1 MPALKAFIVEDS
13 PVILENLIATLEEL
27 AQVEVVGSVADEAG
41 AVRWMKR
48 DPDAN
53 ADLFI
58 VDVFLRSGTGLGVL
72 QAAQQLGV
80 RARRVV
86 LTNYATEEMRRRCA
100 SLGAERV
107 FDKSPRTRRPDQLL
121 RRTGRAQLGSAPCSR
136 DPLNSLPC
144 CVISTPGWRAPA
156 ATAAWLSGLRRLPLQ
171 PSWGSARPRSGE
183 PTRPCARARPAT
195 SRATTACACANC

>member
-13 PVILENLIATLEEL
+13 PVILENLIATLEEV

-48 DPDAN
+48 DPNAT

-107 FDKSPRTRRPDQLL
+107 FDKSRELDDL
-121 RRTGRAQLGSAPCSR
+121 
-136 DPLNSLPC
+136 
-144 CVISTPGWRAPA
+144 ISYCAELAGPA
-156 ATAAWLSGLRRLPLQ
+156 AASV
-171 PSWGSARPRSGE
+171 
-183 PTRPCARARPAT
+183 
-195 SRATTACACANC
+195 

>member
-13 PVILENLIATLEEL
+13 PVILENLAATLEEL
-27 AQVEVVGSVADEAG
+27 AQVEVVGSVPDEAG
-41 AVRWMKR
+41 AVRWMSR
-48 DPDAN
+48 DPAGG

-58 VDVFLRSGTGLGVL
+58 VDVFLRAGTGLGVL

-107 FDKSPRTRRPDQLL
+107 FDKSRELDDLITY
-121 RRTGRAQLGSAPCSR
+121 
-136 DPLNSLPC
+136 
-144 CVISTPGWRAPA
+144 
-156 ATAAWLSGLRRLPLQ
+156 
-171 PSWGSARPRSGE
+171 
-183 PTRPCARARPAT
+183 CAELADDVDAGP
-195 SRATTACACANC
+195 ATTAR

>member
-13 PVILENLIATLEEL
+13 PVILENLVATLEEL
-27 AQVEVVGSVADEAG
+27 AQVEVVGSVPDEAS
-41 AVRWMKR
+41 AVRWMSR
-48 DPDAN
+48 DPN

-107 FDKSPRTRRPDQLL
+107 FDKSRELDDLITYCAELAED
-121 RRTGRAQLGSAPCSR
+121 AASR
-136 DPLNSLPC
+136 
-144 CVISTPGWRAPA
+144 PA
-156 ATAAWLSGLRRLPLQ
+156 AAA
-171 PSWGSARPRSGE
+171 
-183 PTRPCARARPAT
+183 
-195 SRATTACACANC
+195 N

>member
-13 PVILENLIATLEEL
+13 PVILENLVATLEEL

-53 ADLFI
+53 ADIFI

-107 FDKSPRTRRPDQLL
+107 FDKSRELDDLISYCAEL
-121 RRTGRAQLGSAPCSR
+121 AGHAASDSAP
-136 DPLNSLPC
+136 D
-144 CVISTPGWRAPA
+144 
-156 ATAAWLSGLRRLPLQ
+156 
-171 PSWGSARPRSGE
+171 
-183 PTRPCARARPAT
+183 ARPAAA
-195 SRATTACACANC
+195 R

>member
-13 PVILENLIATLEEL
+13 PVILENLVATLEEL
-27 AQVEVVGSVADEAG
+27 AQVEVVGSVPDEAG
-41 AVRWMKR
+41 AVRWMSR
-48 DPDAN
+48 DPEAS

-107 FDKSPRTRRPDQLL
+107 FDKSRELDDL
-121 RRTGRAQLGSAPCSR
+121 
-136 DPLNSLPC
+136 
-144 CVISTPGWRAPA
+144 ISYCAELADDGA
-156 ATAAWLSGLRRLPLQ
+156 
-171 PSWGSARPRSGE
+171 
-183 PTRPCARARPAT
+183 ARAA
-195 SRATTACACANC
+195 AAAG

>member
-13 PVILENLIATLEEL
+13 PVILENLVATLEEL
-27 AQVEVVGSVADEAG
+27 AQVEVVGSVADEAS
-41 AVRWMKR
+41 AIRWMSR
-48 DPDAN
+48 GSDAN

-86 LTNYATEEMRRRCA
+86 LTNYATDEMRRRCA

-107 FDKSPRTRRPDQLL
+107 FDKSHELDDLISYCAELAEHAAL
-121 RRTGRAQLGSAPCSR
+121 R
-136 DPLNSLPC
+136 
-144 CVISTPGWRAPA
+144 PA
-156 ATAAWLSGLRRLPLQ
+156 AAAS
-171 PSWGSARPRSGE
+171 
-183 PTRPCARARPAT
+183 
-195 SRATTACACANC
+195 

>member
-13 PVILENLIATLEEL
+13 PVILENLVATLEEL
-27 AQVEVVGSVADEAG
+27 AQVEVIGSVPDEAG
-41 AVRWMKR
+41 AVRWMSR
-48 DPDAN
+48 GPEAG

-107 FDKSPRTRRPDQLL
+107 FDKSHELDDL
-121 RRTGRAQLGSAPCSR
+121 
-136 DPLNSLPC
+136 
-144 CVISTPGWRAPA
+144 ISYCAELAEHAPA
-156 ATAAWLSGLRRLPLQ
+156 ALPAAGSLASG
-171 PSWGSARPRSGE
+171 G
-183 PTRPCARARPAT
+183 
-195 SRATTACACANC
+195 

>member
-53 ADLFI
+53 ADIFI

-107 FDKSPRTRRPDQLL
+107 FDKSRELDDLISYCAEL
-121 RRTGRAQLGSAPCSR
+121 AEHAASASA
-136 DPLNSLPC
+136 SAS
-144 CVISTPGWRAPA
+144 VPA
-156 ATAAWLSGLRRLPLQ
+156 
-171 PSWGSARPRSGE
+171 
-183 PTRPCARARPAT
+183 ARPA
-195 SRATTACACANC
+195 AAAN

>member
-13 PVILENLIATLEEL
+13 PVILENLVATLEEL
-27 AQVEVVGSVADEAG
+27 AHVEVVGSVGDEAE
-41 AVRWMKR
+41 AIRWMSR
-48 DPDAN
+48 DPQAS

-86 LTNYATEEMRRRCA
+86 LTNYATDEMRRRCA

-107 FDKSPRTRRPDQLL
+107 FDKSRELDDLISYCVE
-121 RRTGRAQLGSAPCSR
+121 LGEPPQA
-136 DPLNSLPC
+136 
-144 CVISTPGWRAPA
+144 G
-156 ATAAWLSGLRRLPLQ
+156 TAAS
-171 PSWGSARPRSGE
+171 
-183 PTRPCARARPAT
+183 
-195 SRATTACACANC
+195 

>member
-27 AQVEVVGSVADEAG
+27 AQVEVVGSVGDEAS

-48 DPDAN
+48 DPDAH

-86 LTNYATEEMRRRCA
+86 LTNYATDEMRRRCA

-107 FDKSPRTRRPDQLL
+107 FDKSHELDDLISYCAELAEQT
-121 RRTGRAQLGSAPCSR
+121 SA
-136 DPLNSLPC
+136 
-144 CVISTPGWRAPA
+144 
-156 ATAAWLSGLRRLPLQ
+156 
-171 PSWGSARPRSGE
+171 
-183 PTRPCARARPAT
+183 ARPAAAA
-195 SRATTACACANC
+195 S

>member
-41 AVRWMKR
+41 AVRWMSR
-48 DPDAN
+48 DPEAN

-107 FDKSPRTRRPDQLL
+107 FDKSRELDDL
-121 RRTGRAQLGSAPCSR
+121 
-136 DPLNSLPC
+136 
-144 CVISTPGWRAPA
+144 ISYCAELAEHAPA
-156 ATAAWLSGLRRLPLQ
+156 A
-171 PSWGSARPRSGE
+171 
-183 PTRPCARARPAT
+183 RPAAAA
-195 SRATTACACANC
+195 S

>member
-13 PVILENLIATLEEL
+13 PVILENLVATLEEL
-27 AQVEVVGSVADEAG
+27 AQVEVVGSVPDEAS
-41 AVRWMKR
+41 AVRWMSR
-48 DPDAN
+48 DPN

-107 FDKSPRTRRPDQLL
+107 FDKSRELDDLISYCAEL
-121 RRTGRAQLGSAPCSR
+121 AEHAPSR
-136 DPLNSLPC
+136 
-144 CVISTPGWRAPA
+144 PA
-156 ATAAWLSGLRRLPLQ
+156 AAA
-171 PSWGSARPRSGE
+171 
-183 PTRPCARARPAT
+183 
-195 SRATTACACANC
+195 N

>member
-1 MPALKAFIVEDS
+1 MPSLKAFIVEDS

-27 AQVEVVGSVADEAG
+27 AQVEVVGSVPDEAS
-41 AVRWMKR
+41 AVRWMSR
-48 DPDAN
+48 NPEAN

-80 RARRVV
+80 RGRRVV

-107 FDKSPRTRRPDQLL
+107 FDKSRELDDLITYCAELAERAATPR
-121 RRTGRAQLGSAPCSR
+121 
-136 DPLNSLPC
+136 
-144 CVISTPGWRAPA
+144 PA
-156 ATAAWLSGLRRLPLQ
+156 AAA
-171 PSWGSARPRSGE
+171 
-183 PTRPCARARPAT
+183 
-195 SRATTACACANC
+195 N

>member
-13 PVILENLIATLEEL
+13 PVILENLVATLEEL

-41 AVRWMKR
+41 AVRWMSR
-48 DPDAN
+48 DPNAN

-72 QAAQQLGV
+72 QAAQDLGV

-86 LTNYATEEMRRRCA
+86 LTNYATDEMRRRCA

-107 FDKSPRTRRPDQLL
+107 FDKSRELDDLISYCAELAEQAG
-121 RRTGRAQLGSAPCSR
+121 TG
-136 DPLNSLPC
+136 
-144 CVISTPGWRAPA
+144 PA
-156 ATAAWLSGLRRLPLQ
+156 AAA
-171 PSWGSARPRSGE
+171 
-183 PTRPCARARPAT
+183 
-195 SRATTACACANC
+195 AN

>member
-1 MPALKAFIVEDS
+1 MHPVAIRSGSYSTHHKPLAAVGAMPALKAFIVEDS
-13 PVILENLIATLEEL
+13 PVILENLVATLEEL

-41 AVRWMKR
+41 AVRWMSR
-48 DPDAN
+48 NPESN

-72 QAAQQLGV
+72 QAAQRLGV

-107 FDKSPRTRRPDQLL
+107 FDKSGELDDLIAYCAELAEQVP
-121 RRTGRAQLGSAPCSR
+121 SR
-136 DPLNSLPC
+136 
-144 CVISTPGWRAPA
+144 PA
-156 ATAAWLSGLRRLPLQ
+156 AAAS
-171 PSWGSARPRSGE
+171 
-183 PTRPCARARPAT
+183 
-195 SRATTACACANC
+195 

>member
-13 PVILENLIATLEEL
+13 PVILENLVATLEEL
-27 AQVEVVGSVADEAG
+27 AQVEVVGSVPDEAG
-41 AVRWMKR
+41 AVRWMSR
-48 DPDAN
+48 SPESN

-107 FDKSPRTRRPDQLL
+107 FDKSHELDDL
-121 RRTGRAQLGSAPCSR
+121 
-136 DPLNSLPC
+136 
-144 CVISTPGWRAPA
+144 ISYCAELAENA
-156 ATAAWLSGLRRLPLQ
+156 ATRSAAAAG
-171 PSWGSARPRSGE
+171 
-183 PTRPCARARPAT
+183 
-195 SRATTACACANC
+195 

>member
-27 AQVEVVGSVADEAG
+27 AQVEVVGSVADEAS
-41 AVRWMKR
+41 AVRWMSR
-48 DPDAN
+48 DPEAN

-107 FDKSPRTRRPDQLL
+107 FDKSRELDDLITYCAELAERAATTR
-121 RRTGRAQLGSAPCSR
+121 
-136 DPLNSLPC
+136 
-144 CVISTPGWRAPA
+144 PA
-156 ATAAWLSGLRRLPLQ
+156 AAA
-171 PSWGSARPRSGE
+171 
-183 PTRPCARARPAT
+183 
-195 SRATTACACANC
+195 N

>member
-1 MPALKAFIVEDS
+1 MPALRAFIVEDS

-27 AQVEVVGSVADEAG
+27 AHVEVVGSVADEAG
-41 AVRWMKR
+41 AVRWMSR

-72 QAAQQLGV
+72 QAAQQLGL

-107 FDKSPRTRRPDQLL
+107 FDKSRELDDLISYCAEL
-121 RRTGRAQLGSAPCSR
+121 AEHAEHASA
-136 DPLNSLPC
+136 
-144 CVISTPGWRAPA
+144 
-156 ATAAWLSGLRRLPLQ
+156 
-171 PSWGSARPRSGE
+171 
-183 PTRPCARARPAT
+183 ARPAAAA
-195 SRATTACACANC
+195 S